1 MKKVIKMI
9 ALIIDVLFMPIR
21 VIIGLEVV
29 VTGAIMSDASVI
41 EETKTYFE
49 TFAVYPDIVKN
60 AARNILD

>member
-1 MKKVIKMI
+1 MKKCIKMI
-9 ALIIDVLFMPIR
+9 ALMVDVLFMPIR

-29 VTGAIMSDASVI
+29 VTGAIMSDANIAREV
-41 EETKTYFE
+41 KTYFE